1 MNEFGLM
8 FAGPRRMPAPMVNAW
23 IDRRRRR
30 HNDVPDFIIERW
42 SGDSCYRV
50 IPQHQRAMN
59 WLQSVGDSVAV
70 DDRCLEDLITAA
82 VWVGFTVALR
92 FAGQERVFSGS
103 EGLLAVERI
112 RA

>member
-1 MNEFGLM
+1 
-8 FAGPRRMPAPMVNAW
+8 MPTPMLNAW
-23 IDRRRRR
+23 IDRRRPCS
-30 HNDVPDFIIERW
+30 NDAPDLIIESW
-42 SGDSCYRV
+42 SGDSFYRV

-92 FAGQERVFSGS
+92 FAAQERVFSGS